1 MKLTIFALNSEDN
14 VAKLSRNGA
23 DVIDML
29 PQTEESTG
37 YVVEVADD
45 KVEELLQKLF
55 GLNLEEAQN
64 EGLVE
69 LNATIEEEQKKS
81 KEAQDEAVDEAEE
94 MVDEAKEI
102 VNASSNT
109 WSAVD
114 DFVFADDSNLEVVD
128 TSNGKL
134 LISDGYILGF
144 LYSDNAS
151 DAVKD
156 MFEDNAKLA
165 STIKSAILAEKDL
178 KSALEPFGFE
188 SYTVELDDN
197 EVASVMAKSKIEA
210 FKNSY
215 KTELENLKPRVEQA
229 LAMGMLATAK
239 GLTEPCPIKEAMVS
253 GLEQAGA
260 EGAEEFVDTTLEE
273 AIPAFVKSA
282 CVKAYEYLAQDDKTR
297 NEVSKTIEASAFAPL
312 PKKFTHKVS

>member
-1 MKLTIFALNSEDN
+1 MKLTIFALNEEDN
-14 VAKLSRNGA
+14 VAKLRNYGA
-23 DVIDML
+23 DVIDIL
-29 PQTEESTG
+29 PQSEDSIG
-37 YVVEVADD
+37 YKIEVADD

-55 GLNLEEAQN
+55 GLNLEEATN

-81 KEAQDEAVDEAEE
+81 KEAQNEAVDKAKE
-94 MVDEAKEI
+94 MVDEAGEI
-102 VNASSNT
+102 VNSST

-134 LISDGYILGF
+134 LISDGYVLGT
-144 LYSDNAS
+144 LYVDDAS
-151 DAVKD
+151 DSVKD
-156 MFEDNAKLA
+156 LFEDNANLA
-165 STIKSAILAEKDL
+165 STIKSAILAEGNI
-178 KSALEPFGFE
+178 STALEPFGFE

-197 EVASVMAKSKIEA
+197 EVASVMAKSKIEE
-210 FKNSY
+210 FKASY
-215 KTELENLKPRVEQA
+215 KKELENLKPRVEQA
-229 LAMGMLATAK
+229 LAMAMLATAK
-239 GLTEPCPIKEAMVS
+239 GLNEPCPIKSAMVG
-253 GLEQAGA
+253 GLEEAGA

-312 PKKFTHKVS
+312 PKKFTHKAS